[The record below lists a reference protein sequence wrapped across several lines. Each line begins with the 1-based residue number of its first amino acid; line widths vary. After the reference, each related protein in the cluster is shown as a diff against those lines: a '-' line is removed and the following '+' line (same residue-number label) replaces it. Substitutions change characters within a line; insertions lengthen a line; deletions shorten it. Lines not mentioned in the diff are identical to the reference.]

1 MVRRLKH
8 SSLFAAR
15 LRTVVEGQAMTY
27 ADENRY
33 PPSAPP
39 GWPPPHL
46 EPHGIRSGHET
57 YGQGSWPQSYGHD
70 VPRYDTYGRHAPWD
84 AAHAHETQRQDDDLS
99 ALRTAYRL
107 LRRISTLTALGSFVV
122 YVVLSCY
129 APGLMGSKIT
139 GELSL
144 GMALGL
150 LQLIVTFAAVS
161 WYGRSA
167 QRSVDPLARAVR
179 ERAVPAGRNAGA
191 AR

>member
-1 MVRRLKH
+1 
-8 SSLFAAR
+8 
-15 LRTVVEGQAMTY
+15 MTY

-33 PPSAPP
+33 PPSAQSYGIPP
-39 GWPPPHL
+39 
-46 EPHGIRSGHET
+46 RHET
-57 YGQGSWPQSYGHD
+57 YGQNPWPQSYGHD
-70 VPRYDTYGRHAPWD
+70 AARYDSYGRQVPWD
-84 AAHAHETQRQDDDLS
+84 APYAHESHRDDADLT
-99 ALRTAYRL
+99 ALRSAYRL

-129 APGLMGSKIT
+129 APGLMGSKVT

-144 GMALGL
+144 GMALGI
-150 LQLIVTFAAVS
+150 LQLVVTFAAVF

-179 ERAVPAGRNAGA
+179 EQAVPTGRNAEM

>member
-1 MVRRLKH
+1 
-8 SSLFAAR
+8 
-15 LRTVVEGQAMTY
+15 MTY

-33 PPSAPP
+33 PPSAPT
-39 GWPPPHL
+39 GWPPHP
-46 EPHGIRSGHET
+46 EPHGMPPRRET
-57 YGQGSWPQSYGHD
+57 YGQSPWPESYAHDAPRYESYG
-70 VPRYDTYGRHAPWD
+70 RQAPWD
-84 AAHAHETQRQDDDLS
+84 APDAQETHRHDTGLA
-99 ALRTAYRL
+99 ALRSAYRL

-129 APGLMGSKIT
+129 APGLMGSRIS

-144 GMALGL
+144 GMAVGV
-150 LQLIVTFAAVS
+150 LQLVVTFAAVF

>member
-1 MVRRLKH
+1 
-8 SSLFAAR
+8 
-15 LRTVVEGQAMTY
+15 MTY

-33 PPSAPP
+33 PPSAQSYGLPP
-39 GWPPPHL
+39 
-46 EPHGIRSGHET
+46 RHET
-57 YGQGSWPQSYGHD
+57 YGQNPWPESYGHD
-70 VPRYDTYGRHAPWD
+70 AARYDSYGRQAPWD
-84 AAHAHETQRQDDDLS
+84 APCAYESHRDDADLT
-99 ALRTAYRL
+99 ALRSAYRL

-129 APGLMGSKIT
+129 APGLMGSKVT

-144 GMALGL
+144 GMALGI
-150 LQLIVTFAAVS
+150 LQLVVTFAAVF

-179 ERAVPAGRNAGA
+179 ERAVPTGRNAEM

>member
-1 MVRRLKH
+1 
-8 SSLFAAR
+8 
-15 LRTVVEGQAMTY
+15 MTY

-33 PPSAPP
+33 PPSAQSYGIPP
-39 GWPPPHL
+39 
-46 EPHGIRSGHET
+46 RHET
-57 YGQGSWPQSYGHD
+57 YGQNPWPESYGHD
-70 VPRYDTYGRHAPWD
+70 AARYDSYGRQVPWNAPY
-84 AAHAHETQRQDDDLS
+84 AHESHRDDADLT
-99 ALRTAYRL
+99 ALRSAYRL

-129 APGLMGSKIT
+129 APGLMGSKVT

-144 GMALGL
+144 GMALGI
-150 LQLIVTFAAVS
+150 LQLVVTFAAVF

-179 ERAVPAGRNAGA
+179 ERAVPTGRNAEM

>member
-1 MVRRLKH
+1 
-8 SSLFAAR
+8 
-15 LRTVVEGQAMTY
+15 MTY

-39 GWPPPHL
+39 GWP
-46 EPHGIRSGHET
+46 E
-57 YGQGSWPQSYGHD
+57 SYGYDAPRHD
-70 VPRYDTYGRHAPWD
+70 PYGWQAPWD
-84 AAHAHETQRQDDDLS
+84 EPYPQESHRPDPGLA
-99 ALRTAYRL
+99 ALRSAYRL
-107 LRRISTLTALGSFVV
+107 LRRVATLTALGSFVV

-129 APGLMGSKIT
+129 APGLMGSEIA

-144 GMALGL
+144 GMALGV
-150 LQLIVTFAAVS
+150 LQLVVTFAAVF

-179 ERAVPAGRNAGA
+179 ERAVHAGRNAGA

>member
-1 MVRRLKH
+1 
-8 SSLFAAR
+8 
-15 LRTVVEGQAMTY
+15 MTY

-33 PPSAPP
+33 PPSAQSYGIPP
-39 GWPPPHL
+39 
-46 EPHGIRSGHET
+46 RHET
-57 YGQGSWPQSYGHD
+57 YGQNPWPESYGHD
-70 VPRYDTYGRHAPWD
+70 AARYDSYGRQVPWD
-84 AAHAHETQRQDDDLS
+84 APYAHESHRDDADLT
-99 ALRTAYRL
+99 ALRSAYRL

-129 APGLMGSKIT
+129 APGLMGSKVT

-144 GMALGL
+144 GMALGI
-150 LQLIVTFAAVS
+150 LQLVVTFAAVF

-179 ERAVPAGRNAGA
+179 ERAVPTGRNAEM

>member
-1 MVRRLKH
+1 
-8 SSLFAAR
+8 
-15 LRTVVEGQAMTY
+15 MTY

-33 PPSAPP
+33 PPSAPA
-39 GWPPPHL
+39 GWPPPYP
-46 EPHGIRSGHET
+46 EAHGIPSGHEP
-57 YGQGSWPQSYGHD
+57 YGQGSWPASYGHD
-70 VPRYDTYGRHAPWD
+70 APRHDSYGPHATWD
-84 AAHAHETQRQDDDLS
+84 AAHAHETHRHDADLT
-99 ALRTAYRL
+99 ALRSAYRL

-122 YVVLSCY
+122 YVILSCY

-144 GMALGL
+144 GMALGI
-150 LQLIVTFAAVS
+150 LQLVVTFAAVS

>member
-1 MVRRLKH
+1 
-8 SSLFAAR
+8 
-15 LRTVVEGQAMTY
+15 MTY

-33 PPSAPP
+33 PPSAPA
-39 GWPPPHL
+39 GWPPPQP
-46 EPHGIRSGHET
+46 EPPGIPSGHET
-57 YGQGSWPQSYGHD
+57 YGGQGSWPVSYGHD
-70 VPRYDTYGRHAPWD
+70 SPLYDSYGWHAPWD
-84 AAHAHETQRQDDDLS
+84 AAHAHETHRHDDGLS
-99 ALRTAYRL
+99 ALRSAYRL

-129 APGLMGSKIT
+129 APDLMGSKIT

-144 GMALGL
+144 GMALGV
-150 LQLIVTFAAVS
+150 LQLVVTFAAVS

-179 ERAVPAGRNAGA
+179 ERAVPVGRNTGA

>member
-1 MVRRLKH
+1 
-8 SSLFAAR
+8 
-15 LRTVVEGQAMTY
+15 MTY

-33 PPSAPP
+33 PPPAQSYGIPP
-39 GWPPPHL
+39 
-46 EPHGIRSGHET
+46 RHET
-57 YGQGSWPQSYGHD
+57 YGQNPWPEPYGHD
-70 VPRYDTYGRHAPWD
+70 AARYDSYGRQAPWD
-84 AAHAHETQRQDDDLS
+84 APYAHEPHRDDADLT
-99 ALRTAYRL
+99 ALRSAYRL

-129 APGLMGSKIT
+129 APGLMGSKVT

-144 GMALGL
+144 GMALGI
-150 LQLIVTFAAVS
+150 LQLVVTFAAVF

-179 ERAVPAGRNAGA
+179 ERAVPTGRNAGM